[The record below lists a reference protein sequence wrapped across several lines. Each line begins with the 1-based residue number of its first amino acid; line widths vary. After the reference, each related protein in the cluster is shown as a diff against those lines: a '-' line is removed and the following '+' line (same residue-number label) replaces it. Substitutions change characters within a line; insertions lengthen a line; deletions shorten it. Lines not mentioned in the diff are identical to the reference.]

1 MPVRVTAIPTTT
13 WRQVLTVILGV
24 SVAAEPRQAAAPSEP
39 SAEPPAEPAAEPAA
53 ELPSAEHAAE
63 PADAHLDGKYLLRS
77 SDLHLSAEDIALGY
91 GSSPRSN
98 AAGGT

>member
-1 MPVRVTAIPTTT
+1 M
-13 WRQVLTVILGV
+13 ILGV
-24 SVAAEPRQAAAPSEP
+24 SVAAEPRQAGRPVRTLGGT
-39 SAEPPAEPAAEPAA
+39 PAEPAAEPAA
-53 ELPSAEHAAE
+53 EPPSAEHAAE

-77 SDLHLSAEDIALGY
+77 SDPHLSAEDIALGY

>member
-1 MPVRVTAIPTTT
+1 M
-13 WRQVLTVILGV
+13 ILGV
-24 SVAAEPRQAAAPSEP
+24 SVAAEPRQAGRPVRTLGGTP
-39 SAEPPAEPAAEPAA
+39 AEPAA

-63 PADAHLDGKYLLRS
+63 SADAHLDGKYLLRS
-77 SDLHLSAEDIALGY
+77 SDPHLSAEDIALGY